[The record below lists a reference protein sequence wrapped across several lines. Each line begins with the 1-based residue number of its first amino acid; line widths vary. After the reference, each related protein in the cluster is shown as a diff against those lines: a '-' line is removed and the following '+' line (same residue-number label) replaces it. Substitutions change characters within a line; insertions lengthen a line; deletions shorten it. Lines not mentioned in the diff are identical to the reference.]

1 MYVCST
7 VPNSEHYIYICV
19 CVRGIRKSTVLLFR
33 IRSTLYIYMIYKS
46 NISKYGNLPIMETV
60 HVGVRFFAI
69 HVNLC
74 CMEVINKRRGGKNG
88 V

>member
-1 MYVCST
+1 MCA
-7 VPNSEHYIYICV
+7 P
-19 CVRGIRKSTVLLFR
+19 LFR
-33 IRSTLYIYMIYKS
+33 IRSTIYIYVCVCVVYVSRQFYCSEFGARYIYMIYKS